1 MNEQSYTKFLRN
13 FYRTHCIY
21 SSGAKNSRTV
31 RVFTKNYMQSGNCVE
46 WRKSLERKMLL
57 YIWNY
62 SEKRVQRRKIEDA
75 IVIFFFT
82 RKNDNALRYE
92 YTQLTYKL
100 SPAYLDNIL
109 RSETNTL
116 DVRRFLFV
124 TKLFECHQSFWRS
137 EVRW

>member
-46 WRKSLERKMLL
+46 WRKSLERERCCSTFETIAK
-57 YIWNY
+57 
-62 SEKRVQRRKIEDA
+62 SVFKEEKIEDA
-75 IVIFFFT
+75 IVIFFT

-92 YTQLTYKL
+92 YTQLTCKL

-109 RSETNTL
+109 RFETNTL
-116 DVRRFLFV
+116 DLKRFLFL
-124 TKLFECHQSFWRS
+124 TSFWRS
-137 EVRW
+137 EVRRYCYI